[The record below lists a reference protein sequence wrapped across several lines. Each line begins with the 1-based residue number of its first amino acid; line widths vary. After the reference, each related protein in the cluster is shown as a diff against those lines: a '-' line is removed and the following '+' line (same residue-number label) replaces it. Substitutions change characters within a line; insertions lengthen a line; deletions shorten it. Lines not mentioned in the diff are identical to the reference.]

1 MAKIIRNRDK
11 LKLLVHYIVAKCES
25 PSMLGSIKLNKVL
38 WVSDLWAYVAWGQ
51 PITGEQYVKQ
61 QFGPVASTVG
71 IMQELQAEKKIVVR
85 QREVF
90 GHTKTDYIAL
100 VGPEKISG
108 MFTAEEIGLIDE
120 AIDFVCL
127 GHTAM
132 GISDKTHDVIWQ
144 LAEIGEQ
151 IPYEAMLASRLD
163 GVTKDDVTW
172 ASEVRES
179 ARSE

>member
-1 MAKIIRNRDK
+1 MATIIRNRHK
-11 LKLLVHYIVAKCES
+11 LKLLVHYIVAKCEN

-38 WVSDLWAYVAWGQ
+38 WVSDLRAYVSWGQ

-71 IMQELQAEKKIVVR
+71 IMNELQAEKKIVVR
-85 QREVF
+85 QREVY

-100 VGPEKISG
+100 VRPENISE
-108 MFTAEEIGLIDE
+108 MFTAEEISLVDE

-127 GHTAM
+127 RHTAM
-132 GISDKTHDVIWQ
+132 GISAKTHDVIWE

-151 IPYEAMLASRLD
+151 IPYEALWASRLD
-163 GVTKDDVTW
+163 AVTKDDVEW
-172 ASEVRES
+172 AKAVSEAANR
-179 ARSE
+179 